1 MTVTFEGFI
10 YSEKYLCWEGDIPVK
25 CPVALFG
32 HNEFALCHKNEV
44 IEIEASEIIS
54 MLELLQHFEVD
65 CCSLWEK
72 DFWLV
77 KFQLK
82 GNLYRELEA
91 GRKM

>member
-44 IEIEASEIIS
+44 IEIEVPKLSRCWNFCSILKWIVHYGKKIS
-54 MLELLQHFEVD
+54 G
-65 CCSLWEK
+65 W
-72 DFWLV
+72 
-77 KFQLK
+77 
-82 GNLYRELEA
+82 
-91 GRKM
+91 